1 MARKPTIGESASD
14 KASNKYASRIDKALQ
29 RREIQKS
36 PTLTEQ
42 LQKAFPSSWKTE
54 LEELQKENADPAYA
68 KLKSEARASFKKE
81 YDSIP
86 RYQRDNMAKISGTT
100 EGKYIARKMEQWISE
115 NRINA

>member
-14 KASNKYASRIDKALQ
+14 KASNRYASRIDKALQ

-42 LQKAFPSSWKTE
+42 LQKAFPNSWKTE

-68 KLKSEARASFKKE
+68 KLKREARESFKKE

-86 RYQRDNMAKISGTT
+86 RYQKENMIKIGTT
-100 EGKYIARKMEQWISE
+100 EGKFMARKMEQWISE
-115 NRINA
+115 NKTNA